1 MLSYVIDGS
10 RLPLPP
16 EDHGLAL
23 KMGGQ
28 RDRYAIL
35 LVVMAVRLDETG
47 PLELTLAQRPFG
59 VATDIDGTISP
70 IVRAPDVSAVT
81 PLCRRYLREIRQRV
95 DLVAVISG
103 RAPEVARRL
112 VGVEE
117 LIYVGNHGL
126 SWWRQGRE
134 ETLAEAVP
142 YETMVREAKKELAV
156 RLDLPGLILEDKG
169 PILAFHYRLS
179 ADHEATRRAILAAL
193 APWET
198 RGLRV
203 REGRMVFELAPP
215 LDIDKGTALAHLMET
230 YRLAGVLYL
239 GDDLTDV
246 DAFKVLRSWRH
257 EGKVSGAA
265 IAVANPEAGRQVM
278 EEADYWVDGVP
289 GVEWLLGAIATA
301 VGAKR
306 P

>member
-1 MLSYVIDGS
+1 MCYPSI
-10 RLPLPP
+10 
-16 EDHGLAL
+16 
-23 KMGGQ
+23 
-28 RDRYAIL
+28 
-35 LVVMAVRLDETG
+35 VMAVRLDDIA
-47 PLELTLAQRPFG
+47 PLEPVLAQRPFG
-59 VATDIDGTISP
+59 LATDIDGTLSP
-70 IVRAPDVSAVT
+70 IVRTPDVAAVT
-81 PLCRRYLREIRQRV
+81 PLCRRYLQEIRQRV
-95 DLVAVISG
+95 EVVAVISG

-117 LIYVGNHGL
+117 LLYIGNHGL

-142 YETMVREAKKELAV
+142 YETMVREAKKELTV
-156 RLDLPGLILEDKG
+156 RLNLPGLILEDKG
-169 PILAFHYRLS
+169 PILAFHYRQC
-179 ADHEATRRAILAAL
+179 ADHEATRQAILAAL

-215 LDIDKGTALAHLMET
+215 VDIDKGTALARLMQT

-246 DAFKVLRSWRH
+246 DAFKVLRAWRDK
-257 EGKVSGAA
+257 GKVSGVAV
-265 IAVANPEAGRQVM
+265 AVANPESGPKVM

-301 VGAKR
+301 VAAKR